1 MDKIYY
7 NMTVS
12 PFTTSLAGRP
22 CSWATVGLVTGCVN
36 ARSINNKA
44 DVLCRTIVDK
54 DLDLLIITE
63 TWHEG
68 SESAALKRSTLT
80 GYKCVDAARSISADA
95 AIHDVNFQNHGSLA
109 IVYCDTI
116 VFQKRNLHI
125 CISTFEY
132 LCSYATTK
140 LSQLLLF
147 GEMRRQ
153 VVHTVSKL
161 RCIWRL
167 HNLILFYYEQSTNI
181 VDQ

>member
-153 VVHTVSKL
+153 VVHTVCKL
-161 RCIWRL
+161 RCI
-167 HNLILFYYEQSTNI
+167 
-181 VDQ
+181 